1 MPWLMQMAGCAMTI
15 LFLALAA
22 WIGMWL
28 LLVLAA
34 LSLGVAL
41 WRYLVAK
48 GIVNPRPGQPINTDS
63 EETTITVIEGEFEHV
78 EEKKDQHPKGE

>member
-15 LFLALAA
+15 VLLALAA
-22 WIGMWL
+22 WIGFWL

-34 LSLGVAL
+34 LSLGFSL

-48 GIVNPRPGQPINTDS
+48 GIVNARPGQPMGVS
-63 EETTITVIEGEFEHV
+63 AEEETTITVIEGEFEQV
-78 EEKKDQHPKGE
+78 EEKKD